1 MISKKN
7 GIVWK
12 TLKPIFSELALNNA
26 GVFER
31 DSSGQSQMLLTKE
44 NPMFAD
50 FSSNI
55 QALFSGKIAQLEKN
69 FNVFYEKQSCGF
81 RMGLVPRETMVRM
94 VIANVVIEACKN
106 IDKVIII
113 DAEEFPVTLEF
124 LNYKTVGKAAPK
136 RMSSAP

>member
-7 GIVWK
+7 GIIWK

-55 QALFSGKIAQLEKN
+55 QA
-69 FNVFYEKQSCGF
+69 
-81 RMGLVPRETMVRM
+81 
-94 VIANVVIEACKN
+94 
-106 IDKVIII
+106 
-113 DAEEFPVTLEF
+113 
-124 LNYKTVGKAAPK
+124 
-136 RMSSAP
+136 